1 MPDGGKLLLIER
13 VMPAPIAA
21 LPRHQDMVYADLTM
35 LIGPG
40 GRERT
45 EQEFRALLEA
55 AGFSVRRVIDTV
67 LVFSVVE
74 AVPK

>member
-1 MPDGGKLLLIER
+1 
-13 VMPAPIAA
+13 MPAHINSSH
-21 LPRHQDMVYADLTM
+21 RHQALAYADLTM

-45 EQEFRALLEA
+45 EMEFRALLGT
-55 AGFSVRRVIDTV
+55 AGFSVTRVVETT

-74 AVPK
+74 AVAKP